1 MLYYA
6 LVFMLLGLIPSVL
19 NLAGVS
25 AASVQIASM
34 LIVIGVVL
42 AAILVLKKSMTRVPS
57 PETALADDSRV
68 DNH

>member
-1 MLYYA
+1 MIYYA

-34 LIVIGVVL
+34 LTVIGVVL
-42 AAILVLKKSMTRVPS
+42 AAIVVLKKSMTRVPS
-57 PETALADDSRV
+57 PETVLADDPGV
-68 DNH
+68 IKH